1 MGGGCRVG
9 TGGRPAAR
17 HGCARLVL
25 VAVKCHGGMFG
36 GVIPQLPTV
45 LGACGVV
52 IRLAGAACAR
62 PRTGLLLIGSAQ
74 VD

>member
-1 MGGGCRVG
+1 
-9 TGGRPAAR
+9 
-17 HGCARLVL
+17 VL
-25 VAVKCHGGMFG
+25 VAVKCHGGMFC

-45 LGACGVV
+45 LGAYEVV
-52 IRLAGAACAR
+52 IPLAGAACAR